1 MGIAEY
7 QSFLFID
14 YRNLIFGMLDLP
26 YHYKYMAFNFLRGW
40 KNKAGLPF
48 LKKYW
53 KINRIS
59 LYRESLKQNY
69 CFNFDSYLHL
79 FKSFFFSNLPRL
91 LISRKLIQSAMRAFI
106 IKFEFTSLLCSGVRI
121 PSLGKK
127 NKCKLISSVQCS
139 KNEKIV
145 QLFKKTFHHSCLKN
159 KIKILLIQP
168 IFEAHQPMRTCR

>member
-1 MGIAEY
+1 MKLFWKNSNCFFCLCNLWKLFSMKLKIHPAMGIAEY

-69 CFNFDSYLHL
+69 CFNFDLYLHL
-79 FKSFFFSNLPRL
+79 FKSFFFKSTTT
-91 LISRKLIQSAMRAFI
+91 FD
-106 IKFEFTSLLCSGVRI
+106 IKKVNS
-121 PSLGKK
+121 
-127 NKCKLISSVQCS
+127 KCHESFY
-139 KNEKIV
+139 N
-145 QLFKKTFHHSCLKN
+145 
-159 KIKILLIQP
+159 
-168 IFEAHQPMRTCR
+168 